1 MVTDTGEYR
10 APGAPFRV
18 GDWLVEPNLDRISR
32 GGEVRTLRPRVTE
45 LLVCLAERPG
55 ELASREHL
63 VDGVWQTEFVTV
75 SALTHLVAEL
85 RRALGDDAED
95 PRYVET
101 IPRRGY
107 RLIAEV
113 APAGPTP
120 DRTSDAAL
128 RFLLVD
134 PEGVEIA
141 LGEGENV
148 IGRSPDATVR
158 VDSREVSRRHARIMI
173 RGAVATLEDLGSKN
187 GTSLRGRRLE
197 QPARLRHADE
207 IQIGVNVARF
217 RFRAVEDRTRTE
229 QVDPD

>member
-1 MVTDTGEYR
+1 MVSDIGGQQ
-10 APGAPFRV
+10 APRAPFRV
-18 GDWLVEPNLDRISR
+18 GDWLVEPDLDRISR
-32 GGEVRTLRPRVTE
+32 GEERRTLRPRVTE

-85 RRALGDDAED
+85 RRALGDDPRD

-107 RLIAEV
+107 RLIAPV
-113 APAGPTP
+113 APLGRMP
-120 DRTSDAAL
+120 DRTDVGPI
-128 RFLLVD
+128 RFMLVD
-134 PEGVEIA
+134 SDGTEIPLA
-141 LGEGENV
+141 EGEHV

-158 VDSREVSRRHARIMI
+158 IDSWEVSRRHARIVV
-173 RGAVATLEDLGSKN
+173 RGATATLEDLGSKN

-197 QPARLRHADE
+197 QPTELRDADE
-207 IQIGVNVARF
+207 IQIGADLARF
-217 RFRAVEDRTRTE
+217 RVRVLDDRTRTE
-229 QVDPD
+229 IRRT

>member
-1 MVTDTGEYR
+1 MVTDTGGQR

-18 GDWLVEPNLDRISR
+18 GDWLVEPDLDRISR
-32 GGEVRTLRPRVTE
+32 GEERRTLRPRVTE
-45 LLVCLAERPG
+45 LLVCLAARPG

-63 VDGVWQTEFVTV
+63 VDGVWQTGFVTV

-85 RRALGDDAED
+85 RKALGDDPRD

-107 RLIAEV
+107 RLIAPV
-113 APAGPTP
+113 APLG
-120 DRTSDAAL
+120 RTSVSEHDGPV
-128 RFLLVD
+128 RFMLVD
-134 PEGVEIA
+134 PEGTEIA
-141 LGEGENV
+141 LTEGEHV

-158 VDSREVSRRHARIMI
+158 IDSREVSRRHALILI
-173 RGAVATLEDLGSKN
+173 RGATATLEDLGSKN

-197 QPARLRHADE
+197 QPATLRDADE

-217 RFRAVEDRTRTE
+217 RFRAVDDRTRTE